1 MELRL
6 PESSFGLM
14 TPTSVLLVAVGRSL
28 FIVNGGNAGVA
39 GMKGWAV
46 GLFGMAGALLRY
58 MTGVWV
64 HAGWS
69 SPFPLGTFA
78 VNMSGCLAL
87 GWLSAWTA
95 ARPGMPAWLSAGI
108 STGLIGSFT
117 TFSTFSVETMELF
130 RDGEIETAGLYVA
143 LSVVGGLACAW
154 GGSAIYRPLA
164 RRAGAGGVAK

>member
-1 MELRL
+1 MEGMR
-6 PESSFGLM
+6 G
-14 TPTSVLLVAVGRSL
+14 AVE
-28 FIVNGGNAGVA
+28 
-39 GMKGWAV
+39 MKGWAV

-78 VNMSGCLAL
+78 VNLSGCLAL

-95 ARPGMPAWLSAGI
+95 DRPGMPAWLSTGI
-108 STGLIGSFT
+108 NTGLIGSFT

-130 RDGEIETAGLYVA
+130 RDGEIWTAGLYVA
-143 LSVVGGLACAW
+143 LSVAGGLACAW
-154 GGSAIYRPLA
+154 GGSAVYRSLA
-164 RRAGAGGVAK
+164 RRAGTEGDAV